1 MPEFSICIPTYEY
14 KGRGVEFLSHLF
26 NTLEK
31 QTLNDYEV
39 IVSDHSKDEEIYKL
53 CESSSNKFDIK
64 YYKNIESRGSLS
76 QNTNMCFRLATGKY
90 IKPVYQDDFFYSDQT
105 LEKIKNIFETIS
117 CKWLATSCNHYNDS
131 QKFFYRDFHPN
142 FDDPVATL
150 FGQNLMSCPSVISI
164 RGDSLLEFDENL
176 KMLMDC
182 EFYYRMY
189 KTHGLPF
196 LMNEVL
202 MTNRSHSGQS
212 QQQEDFINAM
222 ESERQ
227 YCYNKYAE

>member
-31 QTLNDYEV
+31 QTLDDYEV
-39 IVSDHSKDEEIYKL
+39 IISDHSQDEEIYNL
-53 CESSSNKFDIK
+53 CEKSSEKFDIK

-76 QNTNMCFRLATGKY
+76 QNTNMCFRLASGKY
-90 IKPVYQDDFFYSDQT
+90 IKTVYQDDFFYSDHA
-105 LEKIKNIFETIS
+105 LEKIKEVFETNS
-117 CKWLATSCNHYNDS
+117 CKWMATACNHYEDS
-131 QKFFYRDFHPN
+131 QGFFYRDFYPK
-142 FDDPVATL
+142 FDNPLATL
-150 FGQNLMSCPSVISI
+150 FGENLMSCPTVIAI
-164 RGDSLLEFDENL
+164 RKDSLLEFDENL

-196 LMNEVL
+196 LLNEVL

-212 QQQEDFINAM
+212 QQQEDFINVM
-222 ESERQ
+222 DSERQ
-227 YCYNKYAE
+227 YCYKKHAE

>member
-14 KGRGVEFLSHLF
+14 NGRGVEFLSHLLD
-26 NTLEK
+26 TLET
-31 QTLNDYEV
+31 QTFTDYEV
-39 IVSDHSKDEEIYKL
+39 IVSDHSQDEEIYNFCKKIS
-53 CESSSNKFDIK
+53 EKFDLK
-64 YYKNIESRGSLS
+64 YYKNIENRGSLS

-105 LEKIKNIFETIS
+105 LFKLKDIFETTS
-117 CKWLATSCNHYNDS
+117 CKWVATACNHYEDS
-131 QKFFYRDFHPN
+131 QKLFCRDFYPN
-142 FDDPVATL
+142 FDNPTATL
-150 FGQNLMSCPSVISI
+150 FGENLISCPTVIAI
-164 RGDSLLEFDENL
+164 RKDSLLEFDENL

-189 KTHGLPF
+189 KTYGMPF
-196 LMNEVL
+196 LLNEIL

-212 QQQEDFINAM
+212 QQQKDFINAM

-227 YCYNKYAE
+227 YCYSKHAE

>member
-31 QTLNDYEV
+31 QTLDDYEV
-39 IVSDHSKDEEIYKL
+39 IISDHSQDEEIYNL
-53 CESSSNKFDIK
+53 CEKSSEKFDIK
-64 YYKNIESRGSLS
+64 YYKNTESRGSLS
-76 QNTNMCFRLATGKY
+76 QNTNMCFRLASGKY
-90 IKPVYQDDFFYSDQT
+90 IKTVYQDDFFYSNQA
-105 LEKIKNIFETIS
+105 LEKIKDTFETTS
-117 CKWLATSCNHYNDS
+117 CKWLATACNHYEDS
-131 QKFFYRDFHPN
+131 QGVFYRDFYPK

-150 FGQNLMSCPSVISI
+150 FGENLISCPTVIAI
-164 RGDSLLEFDENL
+164 RKDSLIEFDEQL

-189 KTHGLPF
+189 KTHGMPF
-196 LMNEVL
+196 LLNEVL

-212 QQQEDFINAM
+212 QNQQDFIDVM
-222 ESERQ
+222 ESERK
-227 YCYNKYAE
+227 YCYNKHAE